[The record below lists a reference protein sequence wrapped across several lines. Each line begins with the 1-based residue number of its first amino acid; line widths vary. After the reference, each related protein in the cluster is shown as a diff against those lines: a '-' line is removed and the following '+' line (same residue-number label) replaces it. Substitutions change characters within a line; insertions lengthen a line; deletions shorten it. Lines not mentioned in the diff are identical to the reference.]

1 MPVRTTLSIWVHLP
15 AAEGTRLPIGMT
27 GLQPYDAAMLK
38 NVGIGGV
45 MALILFTLSSCA
57 VQPASTGTVPSG
69 SAGPCHGAYVADVDT
84 SVPGE
89 PTPEAAAVAW
99 AESVNAPSGAPTE
112 GWKVVDEQTARSGD
126 WIAGVSRTIPG
137 GWVVSGLGCGVTRR

>member
-1 MPVRTTLSIWVHLP
+1 MHRPGT
-15 AAEGTRLPIGMT
+15 EGIRLPIGMA

-38 NVGIGGV
+38 NVGIAGV
-45 MALILFTLSSCA
+45 LALSLFTLSSCA

-69 SAGPCHGAYVADVDT
+69 SAAPCHGAYVADVDT

-99 AESVNAPSGAPTE
+99 AKSLNAPSGAPTG
-112 GWKVVDEQTARSGD
+112 GWKAGDEQTAGSGD
-126 WIAGVSRTIPG
+126 WNAGVSRTIPG
-137 GWVVSGLGCGVTRR
+137 GWVVSGLGCGVTRS